1 MDDDDDRGPA
11 PTGFV
16 GGAIPEAARRAATP
30 QAVREWMEQVS
41 QQLARDERRQRD
53 EARETI
59 KRQELRRRRPTT
71 RSQTAATAAQPDE
84 GDQCRICFSGV
95 DEGKLIAPC
104 KCDGTQRYVH
114 EECLRKW
121 QRTCAGLCEEPAP
134 PRYRAG
140 VRNAI
145 QRKFISTQVRA
156 RGRPST
162 AASAARG
169 DLAPPAEPWSS
180 RGWRFTKWF
189 LRHTATFV
197 VALLGT
203 AAGMARP
210 IVLIAPMV
218 GIVVYWFCAIRIV
231 HRGDGRVAIIRN
243 GRPFRGVRAGR
254 LLISRH
260 IEHGVFGNSVVLLT
274 EHDHRR
280 GSFGLVINK
289 REFRGVVELDERRDD
304 LRGFFVG
311 RGGPVDTREAVTM
324 LYRAHLGPP
333 PGMAHGP
340 VVGDLP
346 EGVRGCS
353 FVDGGFDGGR
363 HVARRGR
370 GGGRAARERGAAA
383 RRHLRDGL
391 RGLGPQPIGWRG
403 ARGRVAPRRRGGGLD
418 LPDIDDRAD
427 LWAQLTREAEEQ
439 AAPGA
444 R

>member
-1 MDDDDDRGPA
+1 MDDDHDPWDDDD
-11 PTGFV
+11 FV

-59 KRQELRRRRPTT
+59 QRQELRRRRPAT
-71 RSQTAATAAQPDE
+71 RSQTAATAAQPEE
-84 GDQCRICFSGV
+84 GDQCRICFSGA

-104 KCDGTQRYVH
+104 KCAGTQRYVH
-114 EECLRKW
+114 EDCLRKW
-121 QRTCAGLCEEPAP
+121 QRTCAGTRKAKYC
-134 PRYRAG
+134 G
-140 VRNAI
+140 VC
-145 QRKFISTQVRA
+145 RA
-156 RGRPST
+156 RF
-162 AASAARG
+162 

-353 FVDGGFDGGR
+353 FVDGDLTGGDMWR
-363 HVARRGR
+363 DAD
-370 GGGRAARERGAAA
+370 AAA
-383 RRHLRDGL
+383 GVLL
-391 RGLGPQPIGWRG
+391 ESG
-403 ARGRVAPRRRGGGLD
+403 ARPHDAIFVTGYAGWGRNQLD
-418 LPDIDDRAD
+418 GEVRAGAWRLVDAEADWIFPDIDDRAD